1 MLILSDV
8 IVVVIVSRIS
18 QCGGTGLMNST
29 NKKMW
34 GSNALLLVVACIW
47 GFAFVAQKVGNE
59 YIGPFTFNGIRFLL
73 GSISLLPLIFA
84 FSFLS
89 KRKNQKPNNHEKVE
103 LTDIDKHKSSKYV
116 IMAGLICGAIL
127 FTGASLQQIGLMY
140 TTAGK
145 AAFVTGMYIVLVPI
159 FGLFLKKR
167 VGLFAAIGAVVA
179 ILGLFFLCI
188 GEEFTISKGD
198 WLQLVGAVFWA
209 LHILVIDH
217 FSKRVDALKLSSLQF
232 AVCGILSL
240 IVAVATE
247 AISMSAILQAATPI
261 LYGGLGSVGIAYTLQ
276 VVAQK
281 HANPSHAAI
290 IMSTESLF
298 AVIGGALILN
308 EVLLERQILG
318 CILMLAGMLLSQ
330 LQSFKAK
337 KV

>member
-1 MLILSDV
+1 
-8 IVVVIVSRIS
+8 
-18 QCGGTGLMNST
+18 
-29 NKKMW
+29 MW

-84 FSFLS
+84 FSFLN
-89 KRKNQKPNNHEKVE
+89 KQKKKEQRIEEQKNEKKVDLKDTE
-103 LTDIDKHKSSKYV
+103 KHNSPKYV
-116 IMAGLICGAIL
+116 LTAGLICGAIL
-127 FTGASLQQIGLMY
+127 FTGASLQQIGINY

-159 FGLFLKKR
+159 FGLFIKKR

-179 ILGLFFLCI
+179 IIGLFFLCI

-217 FSKRVDALKLSSLQF
+217 FSKKVDALKLSSLQF
-232 AVCGILSL
+232 AVCGALSL

-247 AISMSAILQAATPI
+247 TISMSAIMQAATPI
-261 LYGGLGSVGIAYTLQ
+261 LYGGFCSVGIAYTLQ
-276 VVAQK
+276 VFAQK
-281 HANPSHAAI
+281 NANPGHAAI

-330 LQSFKAK
+330 LQSFKASK
-337 KV
+337 T

>member
-1 MLILSDV
+1 
-8 IVVVIVSRIS
+8 
-18 QCGGTGLMNST
+18 MNST

-84 FSFLS
+84 FSFLN
-89 KRKNQKPNNHEKVE
+89 KQKNKEQKNKEQSNDEKVD
-103 LTDIDKHKSSKYV
+103 LKDIEKHKSPKYV
-116 IMAGLICGAIL
+116 LTAGLICGAIL
-127 FTGASLQQIGLMY
+127 FTGASLQQIGINY

-159 FGLFLKKR
+159 FGLFIKKR

-179 ILGLFFLCI
+179 IIGLFFLCI

-217 FSKRVDALKLSSLQF
+217 FSKKVDALKLSSIQF

-240 IVAVATE
+240 IVAVVTE
-247 AISMSAILQAATPI
+247 TISMSAILQAATPI
-261 LYGGLGSVGIAYTLQ
+261 LYGGFCSVGIAYTLQ
-276 VVAQK
+276 VFAQK
-281 HANPSHAAI
+281 NANPSHAAI

-298 AVIGGALILN
+298 AVIGGALLLN

-318 CILMLAGMLLSQ
+318 CALMLAGMLLSQ
-330 LQSFKAK
+330 LQSFKANK
-337 KV
+337 A

>member
-1 MLILSDV
+1 
-8 IVVVIVSRIS
+8 
-18 QCGGTGLMNST
+18 MNST

-84 FSFLS
+84 FSFLN
-89 KRKNQKPNNHEKVE
+89 KQKKKEQRIEEQKNEKKVDLKDTE
-103 LTDIDKHKSSKYV
+103 KHNSPKYV
-116 IMAGLICGAIL
+116 LTAGLICGAIL
-127 FTGASLQQIGLMY
+127 FTGASLQQIGINY

-159 FGLFLKKR
+159 FGLFIKKR

-179 ILGLFFLCI
+179 IIGLFFLCI

-217 FSKRVDALKLSSLQF
+217 FSKKVDALKLSSLQF
-232 AVCGILSL
+232 AVCGALSL

-247 AISMSAILQAATPI
+247 TISMSAIMQAATPI
-261 LYGGLGSVGIAYTLQ
+261 LYGGFCSVGIAYTLQ
-276 VVAQK
+276 VFAQK
-281 HANPSHAAI
+281 NANPGHAAI

-330 LQSFKAK
+330 LQSFKASK
-337 KV
+337 T

>member
-1 MLILSDV
+1 
-8 IVVVIVSRIS
+8 
-18 QCGGTGLMNST
+18 MNST

-84 FSFLS
+84 FSFLN
-89 KRKNQKPNNHEKVE
+89 KQKKKEQRIEEQKKVDLKDTEK
-103 LTDIDKHKSSKYV
+103 HNSPKYV
-116 IMAGLICGAIL
+116 LTAGLICGAIL
-127 FTGASLQQIGLMY
+127 FTGASLQQIGINY

-159 FGLFLKKR
+159 FGLFIKKR

-217 FSKRVDALKLSSLQF
+217 FSKKVDALKLSSIQF
-232 AVCGILSL
+232 AVCGALSL
-240 IVAVATE
+240 IVAIATE
-247 AISMSAILQAATPI
+247 TISMSAIMQAATPI
-261 LYGGLGSVGIAYTLQ
+261 LYGGFCSVGIAYTLQ
-276 VVAQK
+276 VFAQK
-281 HANPSHAAI
+281 NANPSHAAI

-330 LQSFKAK
+330 LQSFKANK
-337 KV
+337 A